1 MKIAA
6 KIVQGERNDKKQ
18 LADFFALPSRSL
30 FYQKIVQGERNDKK
44 NSLLIFCIAKPK
56 PILSKS
62 QCKVN
67 EEKTNPFDFFY
78 RTAARLI

>member
-30 FYQKIVQGERNDKK
+30 FYEKIVKGERNDKK
-44 NSLLIFCIAKPK
+44 
-56 PILSKS
+56 
-62 QCKVN
+62 
-67 EEKTNPFDFFY
+67 
-78 RTAARLI
+78 TAC